1 MFKQLSI
8 VDYLCCGHSYN
19 TCLYLMKILA
29 LSVDDQVADAYN
41 SAPAEERTKMNE
53 LVNNLFNQVVR
64 KNQLNKLFESM
75 DRLADEAKANGLTPK
90 KLGELMEWDHATMVN
105 LFGEDYQH
113 G

>member
-1 MFKQLSI
+1 
-8 VDYLCCGHSYN
+8 
-19 TCLYLMKILA
+19 MKILA

-64 KNQLNKLFESM
+64 KNQLSKLFESM